1 MKEALYGELSVIGMR
16 GCEPFV
22 TQVDNY
28 LKEWRRHG
36 GDESFVINVECPRF
50 GTGEGKA
57 LLHDSLRGHDV
68 YIICD
73 PFNYGV
79 TR

>member
-1 MKEALYGELSVIGMR
+1 MKEAIYGELSIIAMR

-22 TQVDNY
+22 AQVDNY

-36 GDESFVINVECPRF
+36 GDESFIVNVECPRF

-57 LLHDSLRGHDV
+57 LLHDSLRGHD
-68 YIICD
+68 
-73 PFNYGV
+73 
-79 TR
+79 